1 MVDATDLK
9 SVGLIAREGSSPSPG
24 TILCKAGTHSFGC
37 FSYGGK
43 GLSNRFKKG
52 DELEK
57 TIFAGVH
64 GTPQL
69 RPDEKR
75 RFLGF
80 FRERVIEA
88 VTFDQI
94 RTKEGL
100 RIMTEAL
107 RDPRGIELVIHQDVR
122 VAAMPLVLEA
132 QKKGLDFTIVG
143 DPQFSG
149 EVAVLLAARDAVDVS
164 RLASEK

>member
-1 MVDATDLK
+1 M
-9 SVGLIAREGSSPSPG
+9 
-24 TILCKAGTHSFGC
+24 
-37 FSYGGK
+37 
-43 GLSNRFKKG
+43 
-52 DELEK
+52 
-57 TIFAGVH
+57 
-64 GTPQL
+64 
-69 RPDEKR
+69 
-75 RFLGF
+75 
-80 FRERVIEA
+80 IEA

-143 DPQFSG
+143 GDPQFSG
-149 EVAVLLAARDAVDVS
+149 EVAVLLVARDAVDVS

>member
-1 MVDATDLK
+1 MSWK
-9 SVGLIAREGSSPSPG
+9 
-24 TILCKAGTHSFGC
+24 
-37 FSYGGK
+37 
-43 GLSNRFKKG
+43 
-52 DELEK
+52 K

-64 GTPQL
+64 GTPPQL

-149 EVAVLLAARDAVDVS
+149 EVAVLLVARDAVDVS